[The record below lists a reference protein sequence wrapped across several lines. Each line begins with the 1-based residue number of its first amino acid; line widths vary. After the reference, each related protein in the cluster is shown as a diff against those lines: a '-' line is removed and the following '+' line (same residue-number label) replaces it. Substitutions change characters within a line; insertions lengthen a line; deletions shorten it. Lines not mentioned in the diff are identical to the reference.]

1 MWSVSS
7 EEDEPIFLQ
16 QDYNYPGEN
25 GKQEKNV
32 KVQKKPTIFRQINF
46 LTKKKLL
53 KKSLFDGKN

>member
-25 GKQEKNV
+25 GKQEKIG
-32 KVQKKPTIFRQINF
+32 KVQKKPTIFRQINVF
-46 LTKKKLL
+46 TSITKKLL
-53 KKSLFDGKN
+53 IK

>member
-25 GKQEKNV
+25 GKQR
-32 KVQKKPTIFRQINF
+32 KVHSFVERVYIFPENW
-46 LTKKKLL
+46 
-53 KKSLFDGKN
+53 

>member
-25 GKQEKNV
+25 GKQEEIV
-32 KVQKKPTIFRQINF
+32 KVQKKQQCFVKSTF
-46 LTKKKLL
+46 LLKKLL
-53 KKSLFDGKN
+53 KKS

>member
-25 GKQEKNV
+25 GKKETEGLV
-32 KVQKKPTIFRQINF
+32 VRT
-46 LTKKKLL
+46 
-53 KKSLFDGKN
+53 

>member
-25 GKQEKNV
+25 GKQEKIV
-32 KVQKKPTIFRQINF
+32 KVQNKPTIFRQINVF
-46 LTKKKLL
+46 TKEFSNKELI
-53 KKSLFDGKN
+53 